1 MNIFI
6 TIITLLL
13 VSYLFA
19 SLAKKIKIP
28 NVVALIIAGLII
40 GFPFIK
46 NIILGPNE
54 QFIFDLGDIG
64 LLSLMFLAGLESS
77 WRVLY
82 SERKDALL
90 IAIFAALTP
99 FLLGFVIFRIMG
111 YSLLISFIVG
121 IAMSITAEATK
132 ARVLLEIRKLRTK
145 VGAAMMGA
153 GILDDIFGL
162 SLFILVTFLLKEVY
176 LRGNIIIAF
185 SIVFFFIGILVQEFV
200 GRNYPIVRYI
210 EKGLLIAV
218 IPFFFISIGIHFD
231 FNSLLINPYLVMIVI
246 AIAVTGKIVGTFL
259 VKPFTSLSW
268 KQLHLIGWGM
278 NSRGAVELALV
289 LIAFRSGLIPSELY
303 SSLIIMALFTTMI
316 FPFIIGRMIKKDPKL
331 MD

>member
-1 MNIFI
+1 MNLII
-6 TIITLLL
+6 TILILLSF
-13 VSYLFA
+13 SYLFT
-19 SLAKKIKIP
+19 SLAKKIKFP
-28 NVVALIIAGLII
+28 NTVALIIAGLVI

-46 NIILGPNE
+46 NIVLGSNA
-54 QFIFDLGDIG
+54 QYIFDLGDIG

-99 FLLGFVIFRIMG
+99 FLLGFVIFRLMG
-111 YSLLISFIVG
+111 YSLLISFVVG

-162 SLFILVTFLLKEVY
+162 FAFILVTYLLKEVF
-176 LRGNIIIAF
+176 LREDILIAF
-185 SIVFFFIGILVQEFV
+185 AIVFFFIGILVQEFV
-200 GRNYPIVRYI
+200 GRNYPIIKYI
-210 EKGLLIAV
+210 EKGLLLFV
-218 IPFFFISIGIHFD
+218 VPFFFISIGIHFD
-231 FNSLLINPYLVMIVI
+231 FSSLIINPYLTMIII
-246 AIAVTGKIVGTFL
+246 AIAVTGKLVGTFL
-259 VKPFTSLSW
+259 IKPFTSLSW

-289 LIAFRSGLIPSELY
+289 LIAFRTGLIPGELY
-303 SSLIIMALFTTMI
+303 SSLIVMALFTTMI
-316 FPFIIGRMIKKDPKL
+316 FPFIIGRMIKNDPKL